1 MPTHYRPL
9 LTSRFS
15 HRRAFS
21 IVSLALISFTS
32 PLAGTSV
39 HAKDHF
45 KPANGEFHTQM
56 VVGPSCPSPVGVCA
70 SGSASGDLEGDVF
83 VVITSSTP
91 GVDSSGNFVSK
102 YTADITI
109 TNNKGR
115 VDGTI
120 DGAVQIYTGQLN
132 STITVVGGTNH
143 YHKASGTLNVS
154 GNLNFATGQEVDTY
168 SGTLSKN

>member
-1 MPTHYRPL
+1 MPNHYRSL

-21 IVSLALISFTS
+21 VVSLALVGLAS
-32 PLAGTSV
+32 PLTGSSAY
-39 HAKDHF
+39 AKDHF
-45 KPANGEFHTQM
+45 KPATGEFRTQM

-70 SGSASGDLEGDVF
+70 SGTASGDLEGDVF
-83 VVITSSTP
+83 VVITSSMP
-91 GVDSSGNFVSK
+91 GVDSSGNFVSN

-120 DGAVQIYTGQLN
+120 NGAVQLYTGQLN

-168 SGTLSKN
+168 TGSLSKS